1 MHGGVRV
8 WVWTQNRLTRKRL
21 WIWRWQE
28 GKEVVNQKVT
38 ITVPTKKKREM
49 IGRKAGNF
57 GTGIGIGLGM
67 SISMG
72 ICIGMGMSR
81 TWAWVTWG
89 END

>member
-1 MHGGVRV
+1 M
-8 WVWTQNRLTRKRL
+8 
-21 WIWRWQE
+21 
-28 GKEVVNQKVT
+28 QKVT
-38 ITVPTKKKREM
+38 ITVATKKKREM